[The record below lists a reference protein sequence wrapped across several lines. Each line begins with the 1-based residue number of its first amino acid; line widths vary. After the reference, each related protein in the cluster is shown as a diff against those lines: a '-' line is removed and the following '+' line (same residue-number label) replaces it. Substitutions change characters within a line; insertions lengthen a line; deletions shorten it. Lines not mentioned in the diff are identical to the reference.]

1 MIKSTMF
8 VVMIIISKL
17 SMILSAAAGCL
28 ISVRTAFYL
37 KLIKLKLIALGID
50 VHGQN
55 YATKKLFR

>member
-1 MIKSTMF
+1 MF
-8 VVMIIISKL
+8 VVMIIILKL

-28 ISVRTAFYL
+28 ISVRTAFYS
-37 KLIKLKLIALGID
+37 KIMALGID